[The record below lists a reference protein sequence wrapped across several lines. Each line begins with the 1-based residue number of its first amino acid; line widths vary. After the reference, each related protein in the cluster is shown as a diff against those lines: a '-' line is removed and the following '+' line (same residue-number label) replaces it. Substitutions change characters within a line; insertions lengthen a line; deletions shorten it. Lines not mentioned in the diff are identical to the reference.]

1 MREIFRNLI
10 GYFRRLETKEKTDF
24 SMEIKVQDCCIEQ
37 NMCTKCA
44 QDMLR
49 FLKRYARIKSAKING
64 IRETIVKN
72 EMEHEYLL

>member
-49 FLKRYARIKSAKING
+49 FLQRYARIKSAKING